1 MYEMTYYFGKQRVS
15 GASNVK
21 ATDLYGSG
29 KEYGFVIEEN
39 RRENEM
45 LQFPELSDG
54 FDTAYWYRDYD
65 ITKVIQNEKGCFAET
80 KSVEGHDI
88 LATAEEEH
96 SDKKIPDGKTETAG
110 KKYIP
115 LHFKA
120 DVPRIGNYEITVT
133 LQYKSGMVLLFA
145 GPRRLYE
152 ALNIDDTSKRSTK
165 NENTNLIQKTF
176 AVNVC
181 DIIPRGKETIYEKR
195 SLDITM
201 IADDA
206 ILINIEVKEVN
217 CPTIYIAG
225 DSTVTDQSAEYPY
238 APGSSYSG
246 WGQMLS
252 AYLTEHIA
260 VSNHAHSGLTT
271 ESFRM
276 EGHYAIIQA
285 HIKPGD
291 YLFIQFAHNDQKLP
305 QLKAEEGYRQNLI
318 HYIEEAQR
326 YGAFPVLVTPLARNT
341 WKADDGT
348 YNDFLEEYATTVK
361 KVGAELQ
368 IPVLDLHG
376 KSMSFIK
383 EHGLEASKPYF
394 FPNDYTHSNDYGAY
408 VMAGFVKDEL
418 KKNCNHLEQA
428 AYQRLVDNLTE
439 GFGTFGMPNQITLPE
454 APWFVGHVE
463 NPNSSILFANLERPQ
478 DILTRVEALDMVIQA
493 ARFFP
498 TNVFNDIYTD
508 IVGHEWYAGTV
519 QCAYQNG
526 LILPEMVHEQQFQP
540 EKQVTL
546 EEFLVFIMGGYKSR
560 RGLPE
565 AGECP
570 LDSQT
575 QEFAKPYVRAAYSL
589 GAVDQDATCSQL
601 ITREQAAEISRTLK
615 I

>member
-1 MYEMTYYFGKQRVS
+1 MYEMTYTFGTEKKN
-15 GASNVK
+15 GACEVK
-21 ATDLYGSG
+21 ASDLYGCDR
-29 KEYGFVIEEN
+29 EYGFVAEEN
-39 RRENEM
+39 RRVVNT

-54 FDTAYWYRDYD
+54 FDTAYWFRDYD
-65 ITKVIQNEKGCFAET
+65 LTKILQDQTGCSVSARQ
-80 KSVEGHDI
+80 VEGHEI
-88 LATAEEEH
+88 R
-96 SDKKIPDGKTETAG
+96 DG
-110 KKYIP
+110 YIP

-120 DVPRIGNYEITVT
+120 EVPRIGNYEITVT
-133 LQYKSGMVLLFA
+133 IQHKSGIVLLFA
-145 GPRRLYE
+145 GPRRLYY
-152 ALNIDDTSKRSTK
+152 ALHMDQCKEVKNAQEPSSTAEK
-165 NENTNLIQKTF
+165 TETIQKTF
-176 AVNVC
+176 SVNVC
-181 DIIPRGKETIYEKR
+181 DIIPRGKESVYEKR
-195 SLDITM
+195 SIDVTM
-201 IADDA
+201 ISDQASLVSID
-206 ILINIEVKEVN
+206 VREVN

-238 APGSSYSG
+238 HPGSSYSG

-252 AYLTEHIA
+252 AYLTEQIA

-348 YNDFLEEYATTVK
+348 YNDFLEEYAETVK
-361 KVGAELQ
+361 KVGKELQ
-368 IPVLDLHG
+368 IPVIDLHE
-376 KSMSFIK
+376 KSMLFVK

-408 VMAGFVKDEL
+408 VMAGFVKDEIR
-418 KKNCNHLEQA
+418 KECSNLEVA
-428 AYQRLVDNLTE
+428 AYQRLVDHLTE
-439 GFGTFGMPNQITLPE
+439 GFGTFAMPDQISVPE
-454 APWFVGHVE
+454 APDYMEHVE
-463 NPNSSILFANLERPQ
+463 NPNSAVLFADLERPK
-478 DILTRVEALDMVIQA
+478 DMLTRVEALDMVIQA

-508 IVGHEWYAGTV
+508 IVGHEWFAGTV

-526 LILPEMVHEQQFQP
+526 LILPEMVTEQRFEP
-540 EKQVTL
+540 ERHVTL
-546 EEFLVFIMGGYKSR
+546 QEFLVFAMGGYKSR

-565 AGECP
+565 ASACS
-570 LDSQT
+570 LDAQT
-575 QEFAKPYVRAAYSL
+575 EKYARPYVRAAYQL
-589 GAVDQDATCSQL
+589 GAVKDGDICDAV
-601 ITREQAAEISRTLK
+601 ITREDAAQICRKLN